1 MPQILCNYANVAQ
14 QQFVNKK
21 INANISGGANLHCN
35 FGELYACANYQ
46 KQQQQKL
53 WFKDRLINKCI

>member
-46 KQQQQKL
+46 KQQQQK
-53 WFKDRLINKCI
+53 I